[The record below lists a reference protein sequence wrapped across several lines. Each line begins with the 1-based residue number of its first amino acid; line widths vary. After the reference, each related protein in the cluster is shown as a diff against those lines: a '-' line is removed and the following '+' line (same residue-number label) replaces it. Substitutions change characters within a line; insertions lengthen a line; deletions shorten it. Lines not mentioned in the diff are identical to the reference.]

1 MDDSILI
8 PDYQNSVNKSTSSP
22 SEYLKKDNFLS
33 EYQTEGEKGVVRD
46 NLNVPSRDAVYSK
59 QDANVYIAQKIYEAI
74 QEHLNN
80 KDPHQII
87 QEVVRMMEGV
97 IKQDGSINFTSP
109 QSGVDPISKEHLT
122 TKNYVDELI
131 KQHKLEDNPH
141 NLLTEINN
149 LLKNYAKLVDVYTKD
164 QSYNKDEINLQS
176 KNYINK
182 DGSVPFS
189 NVQIGVDPELDAH
202 LATKRYVDKL
212 VNNHKDEINPHGFI
226 TILNQQLSNYI
237 KKVDVYDKT
246 ETYSKDQIN
255 SIINNIVSDSI
266 DASLEEYSN
275 TIDTKINQIKSQE
288 YVKQDGSTPF
298 KAPQTGIDAT
308 QLSHLTTLRQ
318 LKQAINDI
326 QQNVDLQL
334 QSKDFTWRPS
344 GPVETTVGFIKDNT
358 QMPEIMTFQEVCEA
372 IFYGR
377 GFRMEVPKYVNIT
390 QEIPITI
397 YIKGSEERISK
408 VEVYQNGTLIHT
420 LQVNDFVD
428 GVISI
433 NSLPVQEDTIILVKV
448 YNTDGTTYE
457 TSQTIKCNMPVFVGL
472 LPKWKFAN
480 TITMEYLN
488 QLVAEDFDGTQN
500 RFFNYSKDVSSIAFK
515 YVFQDA
521 SLRHPFIVLPIN
533 YPNLDSIVTKSQSFG
548 IDAFD
553 VIDSIPLHIDG
564 VEEDVIYK
572 IYVYREA
579 LLGLNS
585 IITYN
590 FE

>member
-8 PDYQNSVNKSTSSP
+8 PGYQNSVNKSTSSP

-109 QSGVDPISKEHLT
+109 QSGVVPISKEHLT

-149 LLKNYAKLVDVYTKD
+149 LLKNYAKLVDVYNKE
-164 QSYNKDEINLQS
+164 QSYN
-176 KNYINK
+176 
-182 DGSVPFS
+182 
-189 NVQIGVDPELDAH
+189 
-202 LATKRYVDKL
+202 
-212 VNNHKDEINPHGFI
+212 KDEINPHGFI

-255 SIINNIVSDSI
+255 SIINNVVSDII

-318 LKQAINDI
+318 LKQAVNDI

-408 VEVYQNGTLIHT
+408 VEVYQNGILIHT
-420 LQVNDFVD
+420 LQVSDFVD
-428 GVISI
+428 GAISI
-433 NSLPVQEDTIILVKV
+433 NS
-448 YNTDGTTYE
+448 
-457 TSQTIKCNMPVFVGL
+457 
-472 LPKWKFAN
+472 
-480 TITMEYLN
+480 
-488 QLVAEDFDGTQN
+488 
-500 RFFNYSKDVSSIAFK
+500 
-515 YVFQDA
+515 
-521 SLRHPFIVLPIN
+521 
-533 YPNLDSIVTKSQSFG
+533 
-548 IDAFD
+548 
-553 VIDSIPLHIDG
+553 
-564 VEEDVIYK
+564 
-572 IYVYREA
+572 
-579 LLGLNS
+579 
-585 IITYN
+585 
-590 FE
+590 

>member
-8 PDYQNSVNKSTSSP
+8 PDYQNSVNNSTSSP

-97 IKQDGSINFTSP
+97 IKQDGSVSFTSP

-255 SIINNIVSDSI
+255 SIINNVVSDII
-266 DASLEEYSN
+266 DVSLEEYSN

-298 KAPQTGIDAT
+298 KSPYT
-308 QLSHLTTLRQ
+308 
-318 LKQAINDI
+318 
-326 QQNVDLQL
+326 
-334 QSKDFTWRPS
+334 
-344 GPVETTVGFIKDNT
+344 
-358 QMPEIMTFQEVCEA
+358 
-372 IFYGR
+372 
-377 GFRMEVPKYVNIT
+377 
-390 QEIPITI
+390 
-397 YIKGSEERISK
+397 
-408 VEVYQNGTLIHT
+408 
-420 LQVNDFVD
+420 
-428 GVISI
+428 
-433 NSLPVQEDTIILVKV
+433 
-448 YNTDGTTYE
+448 
-457 TSQTIKCNMPVFVGL
+457 
-472 LPKWKFAN
+472 
-480 TITMEYLN
+480 
-488 QLVAEDFDGTQN
+488 
-500 RFFNYSKDVSSIAFK
+500 
-515 YVFQDA
+515 
-521 SLRHPFIVLPIN
+521 
-533 YPNLDSIVTKSQSFG
+533 
-548 IDAFD
+548 
-553 VIDSIPLHIDG
+553 
-564 VEEDVIYK
+564 VIYAT
-572 IYVYREA
+572 E
-579 LLGLNS
+579 GS
-585 IITYN
+585 HGTS
-590 FE
+590 